1 MDLSIFKDYT
11 IQIVAI
17 GSAILGV
24 ISGIMGSFAFIRKQS
39 LLGDAVSH
47 SALPGICIAFILTQ
61 IKATEALLLGATLS
75 GFLASYFIFS
85 IVRYSK
91 IKFDT
96 ALAVVFS
103 SFFGLGVVFLTYI
116 QKLANSNQAGLD
128 KFIFGQASTFLARD
142 LKMMVAM
149 CIITIVLV
157 GLFWKEM
164 KIVSFDSEFSDT
176 IGISSQKVGMLISF
190 LIVLAVMVGIQMV
203 GVVLMSAMLIAPA
216 SAARQWTNQLSKMIV
231 LSSIFGAISGVVGT
245 VISSTTSKLAT
256 GPVIVL
262 VASVIVLISLI
273 FAPKRGLLWRKLKFR
288 NKNKE
293 EYKVIE

>member
-1 MDLSIFKDYT
+1 MDILSLFDDYT
-11 IQIVAI
+11 IQIVAM

-61 IKATEALLLGATLS
+61 IKATEALLLGATIS
-75 GFLASYFIFS
+75 GFLASYFIFT

-96 ALAVVFS
+96 ALALVFS

-116 QKLANSNQAGLD
+116 QKIANSNQAGLD

-142 LKMMVAM
+142 LKMMIVM

-164 KIVSFDSEFSDT
+164 KIVSFDPEFADT
-176 IGISSQKVGMLISF
+176 IGISAQKVGMLISF

-216 SAARQWTNQLSKMIV
+216 SAARQWTNKLSKMIV
-231 LSSIFGAISGVVGT
+231 LSAIFGSISGVVGT
-245 VISSTTSKLAT
+245 VISSTATRLST

-262 VASVIVLISLI
+262 VASIIVFISII
-273 FAPKRGLLWRKLKFR
+273 FAPERGLLWRKLKFNR
-288 NKNKE
+288 K
-293 EYKVIE
+293 EYKVIK